1 MTVLAPTISVLWQQ
15 IEDYGLDP
23 KPLFKKYGVD
33 PAIRFDTN
41 ARVSS
46 SKIDLI
52 RAEAAQHSKDP
63 FFGLR
68 EGEYTRPSHIG
79 ALGFAWLAST
89 SLQSAFARLQRYIKV
104 IHDKM
109 VIETEQRNG
118 VFVVAVESLES
129 SAIAFHRD
137 SADLAVLAK
146 MCRHIY
152 GDKWNPVLVTLKHP
166 TPSDTSLYFSYFR
179 CPVEFNS
186 KKNSLHIDQQ
196 QAQKR
201 LSGSNK
207 QLAQLNDHIVVR
219 YLASLNRDDI
229 INQVKSTILARLGEG
244 GVTESC
250 VAETLHT
257 STRNLNRKLAKD
269 GTNFKNLLIE
279 IRTELAEQYIHD
291 ESLTLTEISYMLGF
305 SEISSFSRAYR
316 RWTGHS
322 PSEARKLH
330 S

>member
-23 KPLFKKYGVD
+23 RPLFKKHGVD
-33 PAIRFDTN
+33 AAIRFDNN
-41 ARVSS
+41 ARISYA
-46 SKIDLI
+46 KIDLI
-52 RAEAAQHSKDP
+52 MAEVVEHTKDP

-68 EGEYTRPSHIG
+68 EAEYVTPSHIG

-89 SLQSAFARLQRYIKV
+89 NLQSAFARLQRYIKV
-104 IHDKM
+104 IHDKL
-109 VIETEQRNG
+109 VIETEQRDG
-118 VFVVAVESLES
+118 VFVVNIKSLEN

-137 SADLAVLAK
+137 SADLAVLVK
-146 MCRHIY
+146 MTRLIY
-152 GDKWNPVLVTLKHP
+152 GGKWNPVLVTLNHP
-166 TPSDTSLYFSYFR
+166 TPADTSLYFSYFR

-186 KKNSLHIDQQ
+186 KRNCLHIDQQ

-244 GVTESC
+244 SVTESC
-250 VAETLHT
+250 VAETLNT

-279 IRTELAEQYIHD
+279 IRTELAAQYIHD

-305 SEISSFSRAYR
+305 SEISSFSQY
-316 RWTGHS
+316 
-322 PSEARKLH
+322 PFI
-330 S
+330 